1 MQNRTTFL
9 LFILLL
15 VGVGVI
21 GYLRGLERGPGI
33 GDVDTDVA
41 TLQAVLPEAEGYKLQ
56 KVPCWFDISWR
67 QSVACARLHTPAE
80 TGRYSLPVVVIRAS
94 KPRDPVPLLYISGG
108 PGDPAHIQADDIP
121 YWQAWYERA
130 DLQRD
135 LVLVDRRGTGLSV
148 PRHKCDAYTQFSR
161 QVLAQDVSLEEELRR
176 GRAVVR
182 ECLQSLDRE
191 GFDRSHL
198 GTRQSARDLQALMLS
213 LGYHHWHLFGVSYGT
228 RLGLE
233 LLALSPDRVQSAV
246 LDSVYPRGKGRLT
259 EWPWLLNL
267 SLEKLFNYC
276 PQGGLTGGGQARQ
289 AKSASVGGALTEC
302 PLATTVQ
309 EQKFWRA
316 LATLKQTPLQLT
328 VKSWHGEPPFRV
340 VINDHR
346 FVSAVFDAL
355 YDRTQIA
362 KIAAAVD
369 AALARDSQGL
379 LPLIEPFVNYA
390 FDPQFSSMVFMAVE
404 CGENPDVSEQAYL
417 QQVEQY
423 PGLEPYTRD
432 LWRYDVCRDWTRDM
446 AQVASAAATNP
457 VAEGYGEVPA
467 LLLAGGLDPITPSLW
482 ARELNKRW
490 PGSQVL
496 LIPEAG
502 HSVVGNVD
510 CVHGLLGAYYRNP
523 RQTMG
528 SEVLQESCPQP

>member
-1 MQNRTTFL
+1 MPFRTKS
-9 LFILLL
+9 LLL
-15 VGVGVI
+15 VLLLLVVVVI
-21 GYLRGLERGPGI
+21 GYLRDPSNPDDVRHTELQTVTPEVGGGETQGYRLE
-33 GDVDTDVA
+33 
-41 TLQAVLPEAEGYKLQ
+41 
-56 KVPCWFDISWR
+56 KVPCWFEVSWR
-67 QSVACARLHTPAE
+67 QSVECARLHTPSE
-80 TGRYSLPVVVIRAS
+80 TGRYTLPVVIIKTKETQDLA
-94 KPRDPVPLLYISGG
+94 PLLYISGG

-121 YWQAWYERA
+121 YWLAWYERA

-135 LVLVDRRGTGLSV
+135 MVLVDRRGTGLSV
-148 PRHKCDAYTQFSR
+148 PTHKCQAYTRFSR
-161 QVLAQDVSLEEELRR
+161 RVLAQDVSLEEELRQ

-182 ECLQSLDRE
+182 ECLQYLDKT

-198 GTRQSARDLQALMLS
+198 GTRQSAQDLKALMLS
-213 LGYHHWHLFGVSYGT
+213 LGYPRWHVFGVSYGT

-233 LLALSPDRVQSAV
+233 LLAQAPDRVQSAV
-246 LDSVYPRGKGRLT
+246 LDSVYPRGKGQLT

-276 PQGGLTGGGQARQ
+276 PQSGAVRGGLAKA
-289 AKSASVGGALTEC
+289 AKSANISGAPKEC

-316 LATLKQTPLQLT
+316 LAVLKQTPLLLT

-346 FVSAVFDAL
+346 FVSAIFDAL

-362 KIAAAVD
+362 KIADAID
-369 AALARDSQGL
+369 AALERNSQGL

-404 CGENPDVSEQAYL
+404 CGETPDVSEQAYL

-423 PGLEPYTRD
+423 PELEAYTRD
-432 LWRYDVCRDWTRDM
+432 LWRYDVCRDWSPG
-446 AQVASAAATNP
+446 AAKVASALATNP
-457 VAEGYGEVPA
+457 ILEGYGEVPA
-467 LLLAGGLDPITPSLW
+467 LLLAGGLDPITPALW

-490 PGSQVL
+490 PSSQVL
-496 LIPEAG
+496 LMPEAG

-523 RQTMG
+523 RQTV
-528 SEVLQESCPQP
+528 SREVLLESCPQP